1 MDIKENL
8 ARELCYLDGND
19 WEGYDI
25 TIPIKQIYLDKVG
38 NIILA
43 IPALKALLKIYEF
56 EVGYAK
62 RSNVSVEWLHEN
74 GLFPVPCKCGEEGC
88 KGFQMIHVNEYS
100 YAPTG
105 LEDIIKQA

>member
-1 MDIKENL
+1 MDKIKEQL
-8 ARELCYLDGND
+8 AKQIALTGRATRIDSLLEFIPDLAALLALAEFE
-19 WEGYDI
+19 EGY
-25 TIPIKQIYLDKVG
+25 
-38 NIILA
+38 A
-43 IPALKALLKIYEF
+43 E
-56 EVGYAK
+56 
-62 RSNVSVEWLHEN
+62 RSGVTVEWLHEN